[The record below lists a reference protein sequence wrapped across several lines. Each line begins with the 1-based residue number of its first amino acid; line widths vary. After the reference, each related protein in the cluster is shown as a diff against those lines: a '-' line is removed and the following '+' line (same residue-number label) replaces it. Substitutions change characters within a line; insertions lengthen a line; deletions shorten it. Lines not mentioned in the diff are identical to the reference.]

1 MSGNAKDKENGL
13 MEETKGIL
21 KNTTVNKKVNGFL
34 DFLLGSGGR
43 LEDMWQPRIASQLFG
58 NGEEEMERPERS

>member
-21 KNTTVNKKVNGFL
+21 KNTTVNKKVNGFS

-43 LEDMWQPRIASQLFG
+43 LEDMWQPRIAW
-58 NGEEEMERPERS
+58 RPLMR